1 MIKVQAMFQEKSDAL
16 LLVEQAQKKE
26 QEHLRTFQDGYSEG
40 YSDGW
45 DKALENVQVI
55 LKRYSIG
62 GCKELK
68 PATKFVKQLSLTE
81 VRAVLAEKSRAGFT
95 KEVKELL
102 IKHGA
107 DKLSEINPAEYEALL
122 AEVEVLGNG

>member
-1 MIKVQAMFQEKSDAL
+1 M
-16 LLVEQAQKKE
+16 
-26 QEHLRTFQDGYSEG
+26 
-40 YSDGW
+40 
-45 DKALENVQVI
+45 
-55 LKRYSIG
+55 
-62 GCKELK
+62 
-68 PATKFVKQLSLTE
+68 SLTE

-107 DKLSEINPAEYEALL
+107 DKLSEINPTEYEALL

>member
-1 MIKVQAMFQEKSDAL
+1 MGKM
-16 LLVEQAQKKE
+16 
-26 QEHLRTFQDGYSEG
+26 SE
-40 YSDGW
+40 
-45 DKALENVQVI
+45 LEMMV
-55 LKRYSIG
+55 
-62 GCKELK
+62 KELRGYGENLIRMAEEMTEIFSASVQSK
-68 PATKFVKQLSLTE
+68 PEKAPKKQLSLTE

>member
-1 MIKVQAMFQEKSDAL
+1 MGKM
-16 LLVEQAQKKE
+16 
-26 QEHLRTFQDGYSEG
+26 SE
-40 YSDGW
+40 
-45 DKALENVQVI
+45 LEMMV
-55 LKRYSIG
+55 
-62 GCKELK
+62 KELRGCAEKLIRIAEEMTEMFSASVQSK
-68 PATKFVKQLSLTE
+68 PEEAPKKQLSLTE

-107 DKLSEINPAEYEALL
+107 EKLSEINPTEYEALL

>member
-1 MIKVQAMFQEKSDAL
+1 MGKM
-16 LLVEQAQKKE
+16 
-26 QEHLRTFQDGYSEG
+26 SE
-40 YSDGW
+40 
-45 DKALENVQVI
+45 LERMV
-55 LKRYSIG
+55 
-62 GCKELK
+62 KELRGYGENLIRMAEKMTEIFSASVQSK
-68 PATKFVKQLSLTE
+68 PEETPKKQLPLTE

-107 DKLSEINPAEYEALL
+107 DKLSEINPDEYEALL

>member
-1 MIKVQAMFQEKSDAL
+1 MIGMTDMHCHIVPGVD
-16 LLVEQAQKKE
+16 
-26 QEHLRTFQDGYSEG
+26 DGASE
-40 YSDGW
+40 
-45 DKALENVQVI
+45 
-55 LKRYSIG
+55 
-62 GCKELK
+62 
-68 PATKFVKQLSLTE
+68 
-81 VRAVLAEKSRAGFT
+81 

>member
-1 MIKVQAMFQEKSDAL
+1 MGKM
-16 LLVEQAQKKE
+16 
-26 QEHLRTFQDGYSEG
+26 SE
-40 YSDGW
+40 
-45 DKALENVQVI
+45 LEMVV
-55 LKRYSIG
+55 
-62 GCKELK
+62 KELRGCGEKLIRMAEKMTEMFSASGQSK
-68 PATKFVKQLSLTE
+68 PEETAKKQLSLTE
-81 VRAVLAEKSRAGFT
+81 VRAVLAEKSCAGFT

>member
-1 MIKVQAMFQEKSDAL
+1 MGKM
-16 LLVEQAQKKE
+16 
-26 QEHLRTFQDGYSEG
+26 SE
-40 YSDGW
+40 
-45 DKALENVQVI
+45 LEIMV
-55 LKRYSIG
+55 
-62 GCKELK
+62 KELCGYGENLIRMAK
-68 PATKFVKQLSLTE
+68 EMTEMFSASGQNGPEETPKKQLSLTE

-102 IKHGA
+102 IKHSA